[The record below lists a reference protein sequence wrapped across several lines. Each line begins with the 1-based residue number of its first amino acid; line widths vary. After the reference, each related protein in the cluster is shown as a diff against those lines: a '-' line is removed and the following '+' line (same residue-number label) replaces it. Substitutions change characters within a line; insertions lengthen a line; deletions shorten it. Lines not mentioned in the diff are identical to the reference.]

1 MLILACA
8 LGGLRH
14 RAALL
19 AQMYSNFYRVIL
31 HFSSPQGALVQ
42 CPGVAAGTAEH
53 CLCSVLRLLP
63 SFFVLLGMWH
73 GTDRAEFSSYKVGIN
88 MSIMFFFHFFPH

>member
-31 HFSSPQGALVQ
+31 HFSSPQVPWCSAQGWQLALQSTACAQFSGSCHRFLFSLACGMVQ
-42 CPGVAAGTAEH
+42 IEQNLALTKWE
-53 CLCSVLRLLP
+53 
-63 SFFVLLGMWH
+63 
-73 GTDRAEFSSYKVGIN
+73 
-88 MSIMFFFHFFPH
+88 